1 MQKVVSISLNGIA
14 YQLEEQGYQQLRDYL
29 ERAEARLKDSP
40 DRAEIMADLE
50 QAIGEKCSRVIG
62 PHKTVVSGAEI
73 NGILQEMG
81 PVESAEDEK
90 PDASFTGASAT
101 QNAAGSVPPP
111 EPRKR
116 LFKIREGALFGGVCN
131 GIAAYMG
138 VDVTWVRIAAV
149 LITLFTSGVVV
160 LFYLGLM
167 FIVPYANTSE
177 DRAAAFGAPF
187 STQEFIGRA
196 KKKPED
202 SREYDRWRRE
212 WRRQQRHWQ
221 RQWNHMSNHM
231 SAQMAQAT
239 AQATPYVSQG
249 LSTGGRVAMAV
260 FLPIAALIG
269 AVVFVLFIIALIS
282 LVTQQTVFGWYLPH
296 DVPLWMGV
304 IGLIILYSLVSIPIR
319 LLRYGGQS
327 AAAHPGWSALHT
339 VLWIGFT
346 VGLLWLAYWVIPGVS
361 ETADQLLWATELT
374 MDNLSATMQR

>member
-14 YQLEEQGYQQLRDYL
+14 FQLEEPGYQQLSDYL
-29 ERAEARLKDSP
+29 ERADARLKDSP

-81 PVESAEDEK
+81 PVESAEQDK
-90 PDASFTGASAT
+90 PADAAFD
-101 QNAAGSVPPP
+101 AAGGAGATSSAVPPQD
-111 EPRKR
+111 PRKR
-116 LFKIREGALFGGVCN
+116 LFKIREGAMFGGVCN

-160 LFYLGLM
+160 LVYLGLM

-187 STQEFIGRA
+187 STQEFLGRA

-221 RQWNHMSNHM
+221 RQWDHMSSHM
-231 SAQMAQAT
+231 SAQMSQAT
-239 AQATPYVSQG
+239 AQAAPYLSQG
-249 LSTGGRVAMAV
+249 LTTGGRVAMAV

-269 AVVFVLFIIALIS
+269 AVVFVVFIIALIS
-282 LVTQQTVFGWYLPH
+282 LITNQAVFGWDLPH
-296 DVPLWMGV
+296 DVPLWMGI
-304 IGLIILYSLVSIPIR
+304 IGLILLYSLVTIPIR
-319 LLRYGGQS
+319 LIRYGGQS
-327 AAAHPGWSALHT
+327 AAAHPGWSALHS
-339 VLWIGFT
+339 VLWICFT
-346 VGLLWLAYWVIPGVS
+346 LGLLWLAYMFIPGLS
-361 ETADQLLWATELT
+361 ETADQLMWATELT
-374 MDNLSATMQR
+374 IDNLSATIH